1 MKKWWYLSMFAAL
14 TCLLAIAA
22 TAAPDAAAPEIAA
35 PEIAPAP
42 APEAPE
48 APEVVDAESP
58 GLGLE
63 WTVDVDAPVA
73 NSSGVVCTFN
83 CNDGYGFLYYCPDP
97 NMGTCCSQA
106 EPACAAH
113 EGLESGIC
121 KKGRLGLPCT
131 PL

>member
-1 MKKWWYLSMFAAL
+1 MKKWWYSSMLAAL
-14 TCLLAIAA
+14 SCLVVIAA
-22 TAAPDAAAPEIAA
+22 TAAPETAAPEVAV

-48 APEVVDAESP
+48 EVDAESP
-58 GLGLE
+58 SLGLE

-83 CNDGYGFLYYCPDP
+83 CNDGIGFLYYCPDP

-106 EPACAAH
+106 EPACADH
-113 EGLESGIC
+113 DGLESGIC
-121 KKGRLGLPCT
+121 RKGRLGLPCT